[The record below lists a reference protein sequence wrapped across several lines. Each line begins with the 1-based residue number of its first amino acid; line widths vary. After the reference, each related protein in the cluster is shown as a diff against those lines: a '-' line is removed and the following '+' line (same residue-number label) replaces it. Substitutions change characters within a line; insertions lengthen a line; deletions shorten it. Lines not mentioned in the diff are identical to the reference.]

1 MTNSAS
7 LHGTRHFNQ
16 GAARGLPTA
25 AAGSAQAGAR

>member
-16 GAARGLPTA
+16 GATRGLPKD